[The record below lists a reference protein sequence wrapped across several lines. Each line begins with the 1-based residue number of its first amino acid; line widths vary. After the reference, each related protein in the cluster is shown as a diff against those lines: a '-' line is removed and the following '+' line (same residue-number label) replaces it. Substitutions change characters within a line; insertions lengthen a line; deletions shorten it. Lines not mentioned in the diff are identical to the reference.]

1 MTTRFT
7 YPPVNLNAPIEPQLI
22 HRAEWVGFKLVRI
35 DSDGKGLR
43 WKLTR
48 TDTMQETETH
58 IFRSL
63 CEVDMKL
70 EAVLEQIGDRV
81 QREQLN
87 RMRAARDARAQVSA
101 EIARQEPT
109 VN

>member
-22 HRAEWVGFKLVRI
+22 YRAEWVGFKLIRI
-35 DSDGKGLR
+35 DSDSKGLR

-81 QREQLN
+81 QREQLD
-87 RMRAARDARAQVSA
+87 RMRAERVLRVQSSA
-101 EIARQEPT
+101 EIARQEPA